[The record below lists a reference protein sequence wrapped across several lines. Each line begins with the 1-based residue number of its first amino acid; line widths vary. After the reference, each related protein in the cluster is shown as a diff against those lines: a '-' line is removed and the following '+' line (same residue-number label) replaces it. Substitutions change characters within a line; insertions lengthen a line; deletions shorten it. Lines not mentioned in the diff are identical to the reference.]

1 MENKFRLTKI
11 ACYISYVVQAIVVN
25 IAPLFFV
32 IFRERYGLSFADL
45 GFLVLFT
52 FIVQLVIDILSM
64 KLVDA
69 FGYKPC
75 AILANFSATLGI
87 IMLSVLPGIMPAFP
101 ALLISA
107 VFYSIGGGLIE
118 VMINPIIEAIPTDSM
133 GASFSLL
140 HSFYSWG
147 QVSVTLITSVLL
159 FAVGDCNWT
168 YLPLIWAV
176 VPFVNAFLM
185 LASPMPEI
193 ADAGHSLKNAGNIL
207 KSPILYVFLLLMVC
221 GGSTEMV
228 ISQWASYFAEKG
240 LGVSK
245 IIGDLLGPCIF
256 ALMMA
261 FGRTA
266 FGIFGKRIPIFKGL
280 IFCSFLGVISY
291 IGIAFIPSPVWV
303 MVCFALAGLA
313 SSLLWPGTLSASSEA
328 MPHGGTAMFAF
339 LAFAGDLGCSLGPW
353 INGVVNDLITEN
365 ESLRYLC
372 ALGFS
377 PEQASLRSAILI
389 SGIFPL
395 VMFVALVIISSHLK
409 KRNR

>member
-185 LASPMPEI
+185 LASPM
-193 ADAGHSLKNAGNIL
+193 K
-207 KSPILYVFLLLMVC
+207 
-221 GGSTEMV
+221 
-228 ISQWASYFAEKG
+228 
-240 LGVSK
+240 
-245 IIGDLLGPCIF
+245 
-256 ALMMA
+256 
-261 FGRTA
+261 
-266 FGIFGKRIPIFKGL
+266 
-280 IFCSFLGVISY
+280 
-291 IGIAFIPSPVWV
+291 
-303 MVCFALAGLA
+303 
-313 SSLLWPGTLSASSEA
+313 
-328 MPHGGTAMFAF
+328 
-339 LAFAGDLGCSLGPW
+339 
-353 INGVVNDLITEN
+353 
-365 ESLRYLC
+365 
-372 ALGFS
+372 
-377 PEQASLRSAILI
+377 
-389 SGIFPL
+389 
-395 VMFVALVIISSHLK
+395 
-409 KRNR
+409 